1 MLAWSGRATARDSV
15 RLEPDARGDVG
26 STDGKPALFCFRSP
40 RPRAFLRGFHSG
52 TFRPETDRRK
62 SVFSRE
68 FSRERSIDE
77 VDVLPLGDASRSFS
91 TPLRGSRAAPLRTA
105 RCLAATEGRARFS
118 DARSGRV
125 QARAVDRYRVAE
137 RGASSRASSDSRFR
151 RGDRRFLLREK
162 ASRGGGRGLR
172 ARFAARPAPRL
183 TGVSATRRRS
193 AAGSPIH
200 PYRSGDTRVKTR
212 R

>member
-1 MLAWSGRATARDSV
+1 MWVRPTVNRHFSVSEARCLGHSFG
-15 RLEPDARGDVG
+15 ASTRGLLDH
-26 STDGKPALFCFRSP
+26 FY
-40 RPRAFLRGFHSG
+40 RPSQERFFASR
-52 TFRPETDRRK
+52 
-62 SVFSRE
+62 VFPGN
-68 FSRERSIDE
+68 IDE

-91 TPLRGSRAAPLRTA
+91 TLLRGSRAAPLRTA

-125 QARAVDRYRVAE
+125 QARAVDRYQVAE

-172 ARFAARPAPRL
+172 ARVAARPAPRL